1 MKSAIPHD
9 AATEA
14 YVLGALINHGDLLAE
29 IPELTDEYF
38 WLPNHKMVFAAISE
52 IVVDGGTP
60 NLIEVTRILE
70 ARKELNKVGGPG
82 AVTEM
87 IGAALTRN
95 IDYQLGI
102 LRDYAARRKII
113 AAADRMRAAAQDVTQ
128 DADDALATAGAAVLD
143 IDLAGK
149 NDSIQPASAMM
160 SEALAELQRSVDQ
173 RGKPRGLLTGYKTF
187 DLWTGGLREGQMVLV
202 AGRPAMGKSALLV
215 NIADRLVNRGVPV
228 LLFSLEMLRLELIQR
243 IICARCSF
251 DSTRLKLGDIDA
263 PEMRRLQHEHMRL
276 AGQPLFIDDQG
287 GLSIMDIRSRARRAV
302 KKHGVKVILVDY
314 LQLLSAKNAQSR
326 ENEVGFV
333 SRGLK
338 SMAMELKV
346 PVLAAAQL
354 NRQAESRG
362 DNRPKMADLRDSGQI
377 EADADIVTLLY
388 RSAYYEQGSNPQEAH
403 ETEWIVAKH
412 RAGRT
417 GTIPLMWHPPYT
429 RFDTVTDRFTDEA
442 HTAWGEESKVEEM
455 FPIDKK
461 LMEAINE

>member
-1 MKSAIPHD
+1 MTIPHD
-9 AATEA
+9 AKTEA
-14 YVLGALINHGDLLAE
+14 YVLGALMNYGDLLNE
-29 IPELTDEYF
+29 LPELTDEYF
-38 WLPNHKMVFAAISE
+38 YRPDHKMVFGAISE
-52 IVVDGGTP
+52 IVVDGGQP
-60 NLIEVTRILE
+60 DLIQVTRLLE
-70 ARKELNKVGGPG
+70 DRKELVKAGGPG

-87 IGAALTRN
+87 MGAALTRT
-95 IDYQLGI
+95 IDYQLSI

-113 AAADRMRAAAQDVTQ
+113 AAADRMKAAALDTTQ
-128 DADDALATAGAAVLD
+128 DADDALAAAGSAVLD

-149 NDSIQPASAMM
+149 NDTIQPASSMM
-160 SEALAELQRSVDQ
+160 AEALAELQRSVAE
-173 RGKPRGLLTGYKTF
+173 RGRPRGVITGYRTF
-187 DLWTGGLREGQMVLV
+187 DAWTGGLREGQFVLI

-215 NIADRLVNRGVPV
+215 NIADKLVNRGVPV

-243 IICARCSF
+243 IICSRCSF
-251 DSTRLKLGDIDA
+251 DSSRLKLGDIDA
-263 PEMRRLQHEHMRL
+263 PEMRRLEHEHMRL

-287 GLSIMDIRSRARRAV
+287 GLSIMDIRARARRAV

-314 LQLLSAKNAQSR
+314 LQLLSAKHAQSR

-362 DNRPKMADLRDSGQI
+362 DNRPKMSDLRDSGQI
-377 EADADIVTLLY
+377 EADADIVSLLY
-388 RSAYYEQGSNPQEAH
+388 RPAYYDSAADPMDSQT
-403 ETEWIVAKH
+403 TEWTIAKH

-417 GTIPLMWHPPYT
+417 GMIPLEWHPPYT
-429 RFDTVTDRFTDEA
+429 RFDTASDRFSDVPDVP
-442 HTAWGEESKVEEM
+442 WGEDKVEDL
-455 FPIDKK
+455 FPVPKK

>member
-1 MKSAIPHD
+1 MITPHN
-9 AATEA
+9 AKTES
-14 YVLGALINHGDLLAE
+14 YVLGALMNHGDLLAE
-29 IPELTDEYF
+29 LPELTDEYF
-38 WLPNHKMVFAAISE
+38 FRPDHKTVFSAISE

-60 NLIEVTRILE
+60 DLIQVTRLLE
-70 ARKELNKVGGPG
+70 ARKELVKVGGPG

-87 IGAALTRN
+87 IGQALTRN

-113 AAADRMRAAAQDVTQ
+113 TAADRMKAAAMDTTQ
-128 DADDALATAGAAVLD
+128 DADEALATAGTAVLD

-149 NDSIQPASAMM
+149 SDTIQPASAMM
-160 SEALAELQRSVDQ
+160 HGALAELHRSVAE
-173 RGKPRGLLTGYKTF
+173 RGKPRGVVTGYKTF
-187 DLWTGGLREGQMVLV
+187 DLWTGGLREGQFVLV
-202 AGRPAMGKSALLV
+202 AARPAMGKSALLV
-215 NIADRLVNRGVPV
+215 NIADRLVARGIPV
-228 LLFSLEMLRLELIQR
+228 LLFSLEMLKLELIQR
-243 IICARCSF
+243 IICARASF
-251 DSTRLKLGDIDA
+251 DSTRLKLGDIEHD
-263 PEMRRLQHEHMRL
+263 EMRRLEHEHMRL

-287 GLSIMDIRSRARRAV
+287 GLSIMDVRARARRAV
-302 KKHGVKVILVDY
+302 KKHGVKVVLVDY

-354 NRQAESRG
+354 NRKAEERG

-388 RSAYYEQGSNPQEAH
+388 RKSYYETESNPQDSHEA
-403 ETEWIVAKH
+403 EWTVAKH

-417 GTIPLMWHPPYT
+417 GMIPLEWHPPYT
-429 RFDTVTDRFTDEA
+429 RFDSVSDRFTDEPDVP
-442 HTAWGEESKVEEM
+442 WGEEKAADL
-455 FPIDKK
+455 FPVPHK
-461 LMEAINE
+461 LMEVINE